1 MLKRRKFPLWGLLV
15 AVAIVI
21 GSIGSYALAQSGSDS
36 GSPAV
41 PSDGPSRHVDYN
53 FNLQVNGDL
62 SAVNPKLQGLLPLNL
77 SAQGGADV
85 EKTAN
90 GPAVKGDVQLGGF
103 DAIVQKLTA
112 GDGTNGGSGA
122 LGSSLINSLL
132 SNVQF
137 VAVDKDIYVKLGG
150 SWYDTGTMSGH
161 KGEKPGGGG
170 TSGNAAEKD
179 KARAGLAGA
188 FPDGPK
194 ALLKDVKTVGTEDID
209 GTATTHYSASIDVDK
224 ALTDAAAAA
233 RNSGNTDEAAKIDA
247 AKGQITGAFKTFN
260 VEWWMDGSNEVRQ
273 AKLAVDV
280 NPSSLAPLVTQMAAG
295 HAPKAGQT
303 TDKPKIDPTAVLNG
317 ITSVS
322 LNATVKF
329 SHFNE
334 DFQIAKP
341 DGNIQP
347 LKDLIGSFGGH
358 KGGADNAGHKN
369 KDRDSDSGGGDSGT
383 ATTTE

>member
-1 MLKRRKFPLWGLLV
+1 MLKRHKFPLWGLLV

-21 GSIGSYALAQSGSDS
+21 GSIGSYALAQSGSDA

-41 PSDGPSRHVDYN
+41 QSDGPSRHIDYN
-53 FNLQVNGDL
+53 VNLQVNGDL

-85 EKTAN
+85 EKTAD
-90 GPAVKGDVQLGGF
+90 GPAVKGDLQLGGF

-112 GDGTNGGSGA
+112 GDGTNGGSAA
-122 LGSSLINSLL
+122 LGSSLVNSLL
-132 SNVQF
+132 SDVQF
-137 VAVDKDIYVKLGG
+137 VAVDKDVYVKLGG
-150 SWYDTGTMSGH
+150 SWYDTGTLTGH
-161 KGEKPGGGG
+161 KGERPGGDAN
-170 TSGNAAEKD
+170 GNTAESSKAEAA
-179 KARAGLAGA
+179 LAGA
-188 FPDGPK
+188 FPGGPQ
-194 ALLKDVKTVGTEDID
+194 ALLKDVKTVSTEDID
-209 GTATTHYSASIDVDK
+209 GTATTHYTASIDVDK
-224 ALTDAAAAA
+224 ALTEAATAAT
-233 RNSGNTDEAAKIDA
+233 NSGKADEAAKINA
-247 AKGQITGAFKTFN
+247 AKGQITGAFKTLN
-260 VEWWMDGSNEVRQ
+260 VEWWMDGSNQLRQ

-280 NPSSLAPLVTQMAAG
+280 SPSSLAPLVAQMAAG
-295 HAPKAGQT
+295 HPAKAGQS
-303 TDKPKIDPTAVLNG
+303 TDKAKIDPTAVLNG

-358 KGGADNAGHKN
+358 KGGDSAGHKN
-369 KDRDSDSGGGDSGT
+369 KDRAGESDSGNSGT
-383 ATTTE
+383 STNTQ